1 MSGLSVRDARVSY
14 GRREVVR
21 GLSLPELKPG
31 TVTALIGPNGA
42 GKSTLLRAVAGL
54 EKMRGDVSLQ
64 GRSLNDVSIAERAR
78 LITYMPQNLPPG
90 LSLSVMESIVAA
102 LRVSTFDG
110 VPLSSEACLREAY
123 KALQR
128 IGITHLADSLLNGL
142 SGGQRQL
149 VSLAQLIARK
159 PKVMLLDEP
168 TSALDLNYQLKVM
181 ACVRDMVREHQLI
194 AMVVLHDISLAARH
208 ADQIAVLRDGG
219 LFAYGTA
226 GQILNAGLLADVYG
240 VQGRVEFCSQGTIQV
255 LVDGAMV

>member
-1 MSGLSVRDARVSY
+1 MSGLIVSQARVGY

-21 GLSLPELKPG
+21 GLSLPELQPG

-42 GKSTLLRAVAGL
+42 GKSTLLRAIAGL
-54 EKMRGDVSLQ
+54 EKMHGDISLQ
-64 GRSLNDVSIAERAR
+64 GRSLKAVSIAERAR

-90 LSLSVMESIVAA
+90 LSLSVLESVVAA
-102 LRVSTFDG
+102 LRVSSFDG

-123 KALQR
+123 RALER
-128 IGITHLADSLLNGL
+128 IGISHLADHLLNGL

-194 AMVVLHDISLAARH
+194 AVVVLHDISLAARH
-208 ADQIAVLRDGG
+208 ADQIAVLRDGQ
-219 LFAYGTA
+219 LFAHGPA
-226 GQILNAGLLADVYG
+226 GNILNAGLLANVYG
-240 VQGRVEFCSQGTIQV
+240 VQGRVEYCSQGTIQV
-255 LVDGAMV
+255 LVDGALP

>member
-1 MSGLSVRDARVSY
+1 MSGLSVRDAHVSY
-14 GRREVVR
+14 GRRQVVR
-21 GLSLPELKPG
+21 GLSLPELEPG

-42 GKSTLLRAVAGL
+42 GKSTLLRAIAGL
-54 EKMRGDVSLQ
+54 EKMHGDVSLQ
-64 GRSLNDVSIAERAR
+64 GRSLNDASIAERAR

-110 VPLSSEACLREAY
+110 IPLSSEACLREAY

-128 IGITHLADSLLNGL
+128 IGITHLADSLLNSL

-194 AMVVLHDISLAARH
+194 AIVVLHDISLAARH
-208 ADQIAVLRDGG
+208 ADRIAVLRDGE
-219 LFAYGTA
+219 LFAHGA
-226 GQILNAGLLADVYG
+226 AEEILTPSLLAEVYG
-240 VQGRVEFCSQGTIQV
+240 VRGRVERCSQGTIQV
-255 LVDGAMV
+255 LVDGATT